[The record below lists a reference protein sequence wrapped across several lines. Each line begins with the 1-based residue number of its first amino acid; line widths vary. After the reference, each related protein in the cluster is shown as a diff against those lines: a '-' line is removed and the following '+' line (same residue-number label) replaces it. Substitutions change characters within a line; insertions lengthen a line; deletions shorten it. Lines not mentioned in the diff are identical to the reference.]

1 MQCFTYSESRLNNFE
16 TNKIKI
22 DTVIILQSKITQCHI
37 IYIPL
42 YYYWWIAWR
51 GENFCT
57 SRLWKCIWSCITIF
71 KSFRTIRIS
80 LRQADDV
87 CDRTFISLHY
97 LLYKKIGT
105 SYHIWVEWRSTFMKF
120 LLRFNSFIFTWLLWI
135 NMSERSRFYDASNTE
150 TWNAS

>member
-1 MQCFTYSESRLNNFE
+1 MSQMIISNPMKCNVLHIPNARLNDFE

-57 SRLWKCIWSCITIF
+57 SRLWKCIWSCITMF
-71 KSFRTIRIS
+71 KSFRTMRIS
-80 LRQADDV
+80 LCQADDV
-87 CDRTFISLHY
+87 CDRTFTSLHY
-97 LLYKKIGT
+97 LLYKKLEQVTT
-105 SYHIWVEWRSTFMKF
+105 SESNED
-120 LLRFNSFIFTWLLWI
+120 LLSWN
-135 NMSERSRFYDASNTE
+135 FY
-150 TWNAS
+150 